1 MKKLLFFTAVLFA
14 AVSFS
19 ACSDDNDDNL
29 PITPA
34 NIAGTWQ
41 IIRLEGSSIHY
52 NGNRYNYSDDFT
64 DVLTDEYDGWTYT
77 FNTNGTC
84 IRKGLVGSSHFDYIY
99 YIHGNTLLMQSE
111 TKDSNYDFLN
121 FVGIIK
127 KLTDSHLVIFRSGT
141 DENRKYEKT
150 ETYKRLK

>member
-52 NGNRYNYSDDFT
+52 NGNRYNYSDD
-64 DVLTDEYDGWTYT
+64 YRC
-77 FNTNGTC
+77 FN
-84 IRKGLVGSSHFDYIY
+84 
-99 YIHGNTLLMQSE
+99 
-111 TKDSNYDFLN
+111 
-121 FVGIIK
+121 
-127 KLTDSHLVIFRSGT
+127 
-141 DENRKYEKT
+141 
-150 ETYKRLK
+150 